1 MSNMKLI
8 NGQLV
13 GEIEKPPKD
22 LAKKITNFIIWGNP
36 QGSHYDKQHIK
47 PQAPSIGVGLER
59 KEEEF

>member
-1 MSNMKLI
+1 MKLI

-36 QGSHYDKQHIK
+36 EGSHYDKKHVK
-47 PQAPSIGVGLER
+47 LKTPRPSTGLER
-59 KEEEF
+59 KEEDF